1 MRRFDGWLVLAVLGA
16 VSATAAAQPAEEPA
30 SGATEEATAG
40 TAEEAATGTTAATG
54 EPGASATP
62 TEAAPGD
69 VVAPFTGA
77 SISEDA
83 APRPPTEP
91 EVRHQ
96 ANPFVRSGQGQ
107 RVLDRESPA
116 ATQVSASGEDEGAP
130 VPSAPL
136 PEEGDVA
143 AAQVRPGSGAGAA
156 ADAGDWLARLEEVSE
171 DTPLVQLVAGPL
183 VLAPVG
189 MFQLLGVPW
198 QGEAA
203 RLAAGD
209 LVNEEGFRF
218 RRARIGLLGWG
229 PWNLSLEVL
238 AEFDEHG
245 AELEDLNLSWAPY
258 DALVLSAGS
267 SKTPFSASLLTPAM
281 FQTFLDRPWGV
292 DGETDDG
299 QQVGIAPGRM
309 LGAWISGRWS
319 VLGWK
324 AGVYNGNPDYFTGNN
339 TSGMLYGG
347 RVEVYPLG
355 DLPEGQ
361 LQVEGG
367 EPRLRIGAAYYFN
380 DDAAGNTH
388 AAEGDAKFR
397 WLGLTVE
404 GEFLWSTFA
413 LAADPS
419 RPPDTAGDIDRMAYY
434 VQAGYLL
441 YEDWVDLAVRFDSFE
456 LNDGIDDFNDRWSIG
471 AVATLFLLRNR
482 IKVQLEY
489 MHHQEWAG
497 PQVPND
503 HVALQLQGRF

>member
-1 MRRFDGWLVLAVLGA
+1 MRRFDGWLVLVVLTVVA
-16 VSATAAAQPAEEPA
+16 AAATAQPAEDPA
-30 SGATEEATAG
+30 TATEATAAETEQPPVEATEAG
-40 TAEEAATGTTAATG
+40 TEQPPAEATPVEPTDPVVEGGVSEEALQRPPGVPTAG
-54 EPGASATP
+54 EVVDPFTRAGATP
-62 TEAAPGD
+62 PQLEQQGPY
-69 VVAPFTGA
+69 GA
-77 SISEDA
+77 
-83 APRPPTEP
+83 
-91 EVRHQ
+91 
-96 ANPFVRSGQGQ
+96 QG
-107 RVLDRESPA
+107 
-116 ATQVSASGEDEGAP
+116 SASGEDEGAP
-130 VPSAPL
+130 VPSAP
-136 PEEGDVA
+136 PPADDDVA
-143 AAQVRPGSGAGAA
+143 AAEVRPGSGAGAA
-156 ADAGDWLARLEEVSE
+156 VEDDDWLERLEEVSE
-171 DTPLVQLVAGPL
+171 DTPLVQLAAGPL

-198 QGEAA
+198 QGESA

-229 PWNLSLEVL
+229 PWNLSFEVL

-258 DALVLSAGS
+258 EALVISAGS
-267 SKTPFSASLLTPAM
+267 SKTPFSGSLLTPAM

-347 RVEVYPLG
+347 RLEVYPLG

-367 EPRLRIGAAYYFN
+367 APRLRIGAAYYFN

-388 AAEGDAKFR
+388 AAEGDVKFR
-397 WLGLTVE
+397 WQGLTVE

-419 RPPDTAGDIDRMAYY
+419 RPPDTAGDVDRMAYY
-434 VQAGYLL
+434 AQVGYLL
-441 YEDWVDLAVRFDSFE
+441 YGDWVDLAVRFDSFE
-456 LNDGIDDFNDRWSIG
+456 LNDGIEDFNDRWSLG

-489 MHHQEWAG
+489 MHHQEWAD